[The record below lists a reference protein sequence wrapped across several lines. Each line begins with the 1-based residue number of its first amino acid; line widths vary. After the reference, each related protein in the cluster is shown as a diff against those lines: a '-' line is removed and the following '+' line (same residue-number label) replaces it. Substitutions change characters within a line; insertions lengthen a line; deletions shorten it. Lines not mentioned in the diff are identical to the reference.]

1 LPGKAT
7 IRPSDEKQVSTKP
20 PPPLAGVSEIA
31 CLCFTFSCSRMMIT
45 LSGGHFIRQSS
56 RRKAWAFS
64 AQRTKIFPRE
74 HRAKRNTLEGFSSI
88 LDTVGALANQRQK
101 LRASFFLI
109 AEYALDGET
118 GGAATEAQILQRNE
132 SRDIHMPR
140 GALNTE
146 GPKNQNPRPFAQTAR
161 DKDGVPG
168 LLSFTSWA
176 ATPAAQDLR
185 GGSTQR
191 AGRSVHRYVR

>member
-1 LPGKAT
+1 
-7 IRPSDEKQVSTKP
+7 
-20 PPPLAGVSEIA
+20 
-31 CLCFTFSCSRMMIT
+31 MMIT

-56 RRKAWAFS
+56 RRKAWAFP
-64 AQRTKIFPRE
+64 AQRTKIFPPE
-74 HRAKRNTLEGFSSI
+74 NTGLERNTLEGFSSI

-132 SRDIHMPR
+132 SRDIHMSR

-146 GPKNQNPRPFAQTAR
+146 GPKNQNPPPIRANGAR
-161 DKDGVPG
+161 
-168 LLSFTSWA
+168 
-176 ATPAAQDLR
+176 
-185 GGSTQR
+185 
-191 AGRSVHRYVR
+191 

>member
-1 LPGKAT
+1 MLYVQLLAHDDHVERGT
-7 IRPSDEKQVSTKP
+7 LCSTKF
-20 PPPLAGVSEIA
+20 AKES
-31 CLCFTFSCSRMMIT
+31 M
-45 LSGGHFIRQSS
+45 
-56 RRKAWAFS
+56 AFS
-64 AQRTKIFPRE
+64 VRRTKIFPPE
-74 HRAKRNTLEGFSSI
+74 NTGLQRNTLEEFSSI
-88 LDTVGALANQRQK
+88 LDTVGVLANQLQK

-109 AEYALDGET
+109 VEYALDGET
-118 GGAATEAQILQRNE
+118 ADAATEPQILQRNE

-140 GALNTE
+140 AALNSE
-146 GPKNQNPRPFAQTAR
+146 GSKNQDPRPLAQTAR

-191 AGRSVHRYVR
+191 AGRSVHRCVR

>member
-1 LPGKAT
+1 MPGKAT

-64 AQRTKIFPRE
+64 AQRTKIFPE
-74 HRAKRNTLEGFSSI
+74 NTGLHRNTLEGFSSI

>member
-1 LPGKAT
+1 
-7 IRPSDEKQVSTKP
+7 
-20 PPPLAGVSEIA
+20 
-31 CLCFTFSCSRMMIT
+31 MMIT

-109 AEYALDGET
+109 AEYALDGGA
-118 GGAATEAQILQRNE
+118 GGAATEDQILPRNE
-132 SRDIHMPR
+132 GND
-140 GALNTE
+140 
-146 GPKNQNPRPFAQTAR
+146 
-161 DKDGVPG
+161 
-168 LLSFTSWA
+168 
-176 ATPAAQDLR
+176 
-185 GGSTQR
+185 
-191 AGRSVHRYVR
+191 VHRRLGAVITDDHKT

>member
-1 LPGKAT
+1 M
-7 IRPSDEKQVSTKP
+7 
-20 PPPLAGVSEIA
+20 IA
-31 CLCFTFSCSRMMIT
+31 

-56 RRKAWAFS
+56 RRKAWAFC
-64 AQRTKIFPRE
+64 AQRNKIFPPRTQGYRGLIRGIFVDPR
-74 HRAKRNTLEGFSSI
+74 HRW
-88 LDTVGALANQRQK
+88 ALVTQRQK

-109 AEYALDGET
+109 AEYALDGDA
-118 GGAATEAQILQRNE
+118 GGSAIEAQILRPNE
-132 SRDIHMPR
+132 SRDIYLPC

-146 GPKNQNPRPFAQTAR
+146 GPQNQNPRPFAQTAR

-185 GGSTQR
+185 DGSTQR